1 LSSQRNVFQTPVWGY
16 GYQYDDPTHGPQ
28 DNSEF
33 YRRLQTEV
41 PQHWRELPAV
51 AHIGAFDPLGKES
64 VLAQWIEAIPGLEVH
79 RYAEVGHFVA
89 EAKGPEIAASIVN
102 LLAA

>member
-1 LSSQRNVFQTPVWGY
+1 M
-16 GYQYDDPTHGPQ
+16 
-28 DNSEF
+28 
-33 YRRLQTEV
+33 
-41 PQHWRELPAV
+41 
-51 AHIGAFDPLGKES
+51 
-64 VLAQWIEAIPGLEVH
+64 LAQWIEAIPGLEVH